1 MWEIYSTF
9 SLKTHEGRQ
18 WLLHI
23 ILVFPLLTSKKQ
35 MPADT
40 AWKVT
45 TKYGVFSGPYFPVFG
60 LNTKR
65 YSVSLRIQSECGK
78 IRTRK
83 NSVFRHFTQCE
94 YLICSLLMVFYFLYK
109 LIVLAFSMFAQVI
122 SFVQITRALTHYNS
136 VLLTYIPWKHQKTFR
151 FFDVFRGN
159 R

>member
-1 MWEIYSTF
+1 MKDVSGFYTLFWCF
-9 SLKTHEGRQ
+9 HC
-18 WLLHI
+18 WLRKSKCRLTLPEKWPPNTEFF
-23 ILVFPLLTSKKQ
+23 LVRIFPHSDWIRRDMKNVQ
-35 MPADT
+35 
-40 AWKVT
+40 
-45 TKYGVFSGPYFPVFG
+45 
-60 LNTKR
+60 
-65 YSVSLRIQSECGK
+65 

-94 YLICSLLMVFYFLYK
+94 YLVCSLLMVFYFLYK

-122 SFVQITRALTHYNS
+122 SFVQITWALTHYNS

>member
-1 MWEIYSTF
+1 M
-9 SLKTHEGRQ
+9 L
-18 WLLHI
+18 
-23 ILVFPLLTSKKQ
+23 
-35 MPADT
+35 ADT

-45 TKYGVFSGPYFPVFG
+45 KYGVFFWSVFSRIRTEYGQIWKMSKYGVLSGPYFPVFG

-83 NSVFRHFTQCE
+83 NSVFGHFTQCE
-94 YLICSLLMVFYFLYK
+94 YLVCSLLMIFCFLYK
-109 LIVLAFSMFAQVI
+109 LIVLAFIMFVQVI
-122 SFVQITRALTHYNS
+122 SFVQITWALTHYNP